1 MPSNIKLIS
10 TNIDEDDFKKTLVDS
25 GFSFRTKSFYIMEA
39 VLQYLHPD
47 TIDRIFEAFKDAPRG
62 SKLAFTYIRTSFI
75 RGDDYYNQKMMFK
88 MVSKENLWKSGFEPN
103 EIEPF
108 LLKYGWKLES
118 ELGYQDLYGRYIE
131 PTGRKLGSMGI
142 ERLVYAT
149 KT

>member
-1 MPSNIKLIS
+1 M
-10 TNIDEDDFKKTLVDS
+10 
-25 GFSFRTKSFYIMEA
+25 
-39 VLQYLHPD
+39 
-47 TIDRIFEAFKDAPRG
+47 
-62 SKLAFTYIRTSFI
+62 
-75 RGDDYYNQKMMFK
+75 
-88 MVSKENLWKSGFEPN
+88 KSGFEPN